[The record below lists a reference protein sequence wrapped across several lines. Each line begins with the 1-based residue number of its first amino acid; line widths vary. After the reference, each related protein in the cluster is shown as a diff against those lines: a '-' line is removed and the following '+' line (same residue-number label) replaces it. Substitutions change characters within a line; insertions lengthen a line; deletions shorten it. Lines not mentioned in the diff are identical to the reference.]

1 MRREKRMACHLWSQ
15 QMVRTIYIAIHHH
28 PECFFIGMKI
38 PSRTSSSEQM
48 MSPIFS
54 SEKLKQPF
62 ECVLSRWHVLRMA
75 IIFFHAAVYSLFLHE
90 SPYLFKYKSHFLMI
104 YLKEKN

>member
-62 ECVLSRWHVLRMA
+62 EYVLPRWHVRLA
-75 IIFFHAAVYSLFLHE
+75 IISFPAAVYSLFLHE
-90 SPYLFKYKSHFLMI
+90 SPYLLKNKSHFSMI
-104 YLKEKN
+104 YI

>member
-1 MRREKRMACHLWSQ
+1 MHREREWHVTYGHNRWCAP
-15 QMVRTIYIAIHHH
+15 YIAIHHH

-75 IIFFHAAVYSLFLHE
+75 IIFFPAAVYSLFLHE